1 MKKLLVC
8 LVVLMV
14 FFSSSICVV
23 AKEDF
28 TNNLKDEYYNK
39 LFESLSDDSKEM
51 IESIGLNDLNYQK
64 LSDLSPSD
72 FFSFFINAI
81 KGNING
87 AIKNFIII
95 FSLIILVSAFF
106 TYIPQNE
113 KMKNILNSLSC
124 VIIALIIT
132 PSLVSLLK
140 ASMSAIDIASKFML
154 VFIPI
159 LAGLIA
165 SCSNPVM
172 AVSMNSVTI
181 YIANL
186 ISHFSNKV
194 LVPFMSIYYA
204 ISLSNCVSSEIDLK
218 SLSEYIKNFVTKCL
232 AIVSSFFI
240 SFLSLK
246 GIFTNS
252 VDTVTTRG
260 AKLLIS
266 STVPVIGANLSEA
279 YSAVSGSLT
288 LLKSSIG
295 IFGIIALATF
305 YLPIIIELSF
315 WGLSFSLC
323 SMISQTMGLNNV
335 STFLNSICNVVKT
348 INLILIFSAVIFIIS
363 TGIMITIRSS
373 V

>member
-1 MKKLLVC
+1 MKRLLVC
-8 LVVLMV
+8 LTVLLI
-14 FFSSSICVV
+14 FFSSSICVS

-28 TNNLKDEYYNK
+28 TNNLKDEYYNN
-39 LFESLSDDSKEM
+39 LFDSLSDDSKEL
-51 IESIGLNDLNYQK
+51 IESIGLGNLDYQK
-64 LSDLSPSD
+64 LTELSPSD
-72 FFSFFINAI
+72 FFLFFINAI
-81 KGNING
+81 RGTING
-87 AIKNFIII
+87 PIKNFIIVLS
-95 FSLIILVSAFF
+95 FIILISAFF
-106 TYIPQNE
+106 TYIPENE
-113 KMKNILNSLSC
+113 KMKSILNSLVC

-132 PSLVSLLK
+132 PSLVGLLK
-140 ASMSAIDIASKFML
+140 ASMSAIDIASKFMII
-154 VFIPI
+154 FIPI

-218 SLSEYIKNFVTKCL
+218 ALSEYIKNFVTKCL
-232 AIVSSFFI
+232 GVISSFFI

-279 YSAVSGSLT
+279 YSAVSGSLS

-305 YLPIIIELSF
+305 FIPIIIELSF
-315 WGLSFSLC
+315 WNLSFSLC
-323 SMISQTMGLNNV
+323 SMISQTMNLNFV
-335 STFLNSICNVVKT
+335 SCFLNSICNVVKT

>member
-51 IESIGLNDLNYQK
+51 IESIGLDDLNYQK

>member
-51 IESIGLNDLNYQK
+51 IESISLDDLDYQK

-95 FSLIILVSAFF
+95 LSLIILISAFF

>member
-51 IESIGLNDLNYQK
+51 IESISLDDLDYQK

-95 FSLIILVSAFF
+95 LSLIILISAFF

-315 WGLSFSLC
+315 WGLSFFVVQYDKSDDGTQQRFN
-323 SMISQTMGLNNV
+323 IS
-335 STFLNSICNVVKT
+335 
-348 INLILIFSAVIFIIS
+348 
-363 TGIMITIRSS
+363 
-373 V
+373 